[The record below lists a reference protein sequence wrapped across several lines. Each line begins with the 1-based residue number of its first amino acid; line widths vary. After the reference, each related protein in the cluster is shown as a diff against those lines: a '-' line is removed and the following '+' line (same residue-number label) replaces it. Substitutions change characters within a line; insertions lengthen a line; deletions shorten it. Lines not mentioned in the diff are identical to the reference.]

1 MRKRA
6 PELSD
11 QEKREKQARALAVH
25 AELVHLQRAENLAAC
40 RKTELLAA
48 VRREQ
53 LHEPFGQSFGAYAEQ
68 YGFATSARQAFAA
81 TRTWKQLDHQPE
93 LKAAFTSGDA
103 SWAKIR
109 DAASF
114 ATPQNDAELA
124 DLVRA
129 GSGAD
134 LRARKIQEQVQR
146 GESPSTTLEIALD
159 TKARL
164 GHLRGLLSS
173 RLQESLGRELSLGE
187 TLDHAIDTAITA
199 EHTPTVGE
207 DGKVVRAPV
216 ALLPESLTR
225 LHIFE
230 EGGGKGLWIHGADG
244 PVTLGE
250 STGELLRCCS
260 EALTGKGE
268 RRRAVPRR
276 LARTLWSLDQGMCS
290 VPGCHH
296 RVHLHIHHEGGYE
309 KVGHDLEHMLL
320 LCSGH
325 HRMRHQGWVR
335 IEGERSTGFRFLRV
349 DGVQITGRRP
359 VAEPIVSE
367 QEERK
372 LA

>member
-1 MRKRA
+1 MGKRA
-6 PELSD
+6 PTDE
-11 QEKREKQARALAVH
+11 EKREKQARALAIH
-25 AELVHLQRAENLAAC
+25 AELVQLQRAENLAAC
-40 RKTELLAA
+40 RKAELLAT

-81 TRTWKQLDHQPE
+81 THVWKQLDAQPA
-93 LKAAFTSGDA
+93 LKAASTSGEV
-103 SWAKIR
+103 SWAMVR

-114 ATPQNDAELA
+114 ATPGNDAELA
-124 DLVRA
+124 ALVKT
-129 GSGAD
+129 GSAAD
-134 LRARKIQEQVQR
+134 LRARKLQEQVQR
-146 GESPSTTLEIALD
+146 GESPSTTLEIPLD
-159 TKARL
+159 SKVRL
-164 GHLRGLLSS
+164 GHLRGLLSG
-173 RLQESLGRELSLGE
+173 RLAESLGRELSLGE
-187 TLDHAIDTAITA
+187 TLDHAIDAAITA

-230 EGGGKGLWIHGADG
+230 EGAGKGLWIHGAEG
-244 PVTLGE
+244 PVTLGQ

-268 RRRAVPRR
+268 VRPAVPRR
-276 LARTLWSLDQGMCS
+276 MARTLWSLDQGMCV
-290 VPGCHH
+290 VPGCRH
-296 RVHLHIHHEGGYE
+296 RAYLHIHHEGGYE
-309 KVGHDLEHMLL
+309 QVGHDLEHMLL

-335 IEGERSTGFRFLRV
+335 IEGVRSTGFRFFRV

-359 VAEPIVSE
+359 TAEPISVE
-367 QEERK
+367 REERK